1 MAFSIE
7 IDSAMDRRE
16 RFSESVGSEAEKIEV
31 NEMLPD
37 PLAGAEE
44 PSSICP
50 GGSHLRSTLLASLS
64 AQLALLELT
73 DLGDVIKYLFYYTS
87 DRLFAVVVASTNLG
101 AGVH

>member
-50 GGSHLRSTLLASLS
+50 SGSHLRSTLLASLS
-64 AQLALLELT
+64 AQLPLLELT
-73 DLGDVIKYLFYYTS
+73 DLGDVIKYLFYNNS
-87 DRLFAVVVASTNLG
+87 DRLLRSCFRQRVWG
-101 AGVH
+101 AEVH